1 MLGMLITI
9 GVGAVAFKLGMNA
22 QGMYEKGCTTPD
34 VAKKLAS
41 DAIDTVSDTVDT
53 CYGVVA
59 SVVDKVTGGP
69 RQVAGDG
76 PAKGLPPVENEKTV
90 KN

>member
-9 GVGAVAFKLGMNA
+9 GVGAVMFKLGMNA

-41 DAIDTVSDTVDT
+41 DAIDTVSETVDS

-59 SVVDKVTGGP
+59 SVVEKVTGGP
-69 RQVAGDG
+69 RQETKDS
-76 PAKGLPPVENEKTV
+76 PA
-90 KN
+90 